1 MYTHATECGAI
12 RMGSCPKARIDFDR
26 AGIENGS
33 ATTSSRHE
41 DARASPEPASDNRS
55 RQREPDPSTVS
66 AHLQSAAR
74 VLEQILGELHP
85 QYDWVVRVRETELTD
100 GQRDSTASVRGDES
114 RAVLDNPNA
123 LGKRDTL
130 AATGRC
136 DDYALDEAA

>member
-12 RMGSCPKARIDFDR
+12 RMGSGSKARFGFDR

-41 DARASPEPASDNRS
+41 DARASPKPGSDNGS
-55 RQREPDPSTVS
+55 RQRDPSTVS

-74 VLEQILGELHP
+74 VLEQILGELDP

-130 AATGRC
+130 APTGRC